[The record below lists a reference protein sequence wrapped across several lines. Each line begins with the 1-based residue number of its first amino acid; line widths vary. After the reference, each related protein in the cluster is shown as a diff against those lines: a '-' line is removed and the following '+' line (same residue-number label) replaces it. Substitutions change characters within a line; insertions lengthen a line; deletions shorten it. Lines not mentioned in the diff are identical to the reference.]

1 MYISRLIKLNKMKKE
16 VFDKYALAIAEQFHL
31 SLEQMFEKKRRR
43 DCVDARQMLY
53 YLCMERP
60 IRISYI
66 QRFMEENGH
75 SVTHSTIIHGY
86 KKAKQLIDSDDDF
99 KDLINDITNA

>member
-1 MYISRLIKLNKMKKE
+1 MKKDI
-16 VFDKYALAIAEQFHL
+16 FDSYAKAIASQFHL
-31 SLEQMFEKKRRR
+31 TLDQMFDKTKKREI
-43 DCVDARQMLY
+43 VDARQMLY

-66 QRFMEENGH
+66 QRFMGDQGH

-86 KKAKQLIDSDDDF
+86 KRAKEMIDQDKDF
-99 KDLINDITNA
+99 QDVVTLLQDV

>member
-1 MYISRLIKLNKMKKE
+1 MKKE
-16 VFDKYALAIAEQFHL
+16 VFDTYALAIAEQFHL

>member
-75 SVTHSTIIHGY
+75 SVTHSTIIHGIAQVE
-86 KKAKQLIDSDDDF
+86 KKIEEDSDIRTIIEE
-99 KDLINDITNA
+99 LR